1 MFIPR
6 QLLRFASAFVLAWLA
21 WVALD
26 RVLSEARR
34 RSARS

>member
-1 MFIPR
+1 MFVSR

-26 RVLSEARR
+26 RVLRDAGR
-34 RSARS
+34 RSQQP